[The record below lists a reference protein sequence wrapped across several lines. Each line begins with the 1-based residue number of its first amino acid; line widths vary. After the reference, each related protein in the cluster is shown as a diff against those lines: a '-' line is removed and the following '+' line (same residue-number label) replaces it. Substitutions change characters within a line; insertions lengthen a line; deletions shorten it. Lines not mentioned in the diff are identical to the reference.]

1 MLEKIVVKE
10 HDLEIPD
17 KPHCEAN
24 KRSACLVLGTMTNES
39 RQLEAKH
46 FKNIEAFCS
55 AANKLSKERN
65 ERNNPDSMYAGR
77 QQFDPPS
84 LRSIKGKRIDILW
97 PMEGRSNKALWFQG
111 KVTEV
116 RPRSREVTV
125 LWDANPDI
133 PDFELPV
140 ECPVTLD
147 EEKYRR
153 YVHYGWR
160 MDLDVEL
167 FDNFYEEDDKD
178 VVCNDDERSIGEKDG
193 AEIEVEESMGNGID
207 NDSEEPDVDERIIME
222 LDWDNDQIETY
233 AFDIDKVDG
242 EVWESGDM

>member
-1 MLEKIVVKE
+1 
-10 HDLEIPD
+10 
-17 KPHCEAN
+17 
-24 KRSACLVLGTMTNES
+24 
-39 RQLEAKH
+39 
-46 FKNIEAFCS
+46 
-55 AANKLSKERN
+55 
-65 ERNNPDSMYAGR
+65 
-77 QQFDPPS
+77 
-84 LRSIKGKRIDILW
+84 
-97 PMEGRSNKALWFQG
+97 MEGRSNKALWFQG

-116 RPRSREVTV
+116 CPCSWEATV

-167 FDNFYEEDDKD
+167 FEKIYEKDDED
-178 VVCNDDERSIGEKDG
+178 VVRDDDERSIGERDG
-193 AEIEVEESMGNGID
+193 AEVEDEESVGDGID
-207 NDSEEPDVDERIIME
+207 NDGEEPDVDERIIME
-222 LDWDNDQIETY
+222 LDCDNDEIENY
-233 AFDIDKVDG
+233 DFDIDKFDD